1 MRLSFFIENF
11 RKSRGIGLVAAFAA
25 IIMMMILPLPDILMD
40 FFITINISLSIIIL
54 VVSLQLSAPVHFS
67 TFPSLLLLTTL
78 FRLAISISTTRLIL
92 TQGSAGQIVETFGEI
107 VISGNL
113 IVGLVIFLIITIVQF
128 LVITKGADRI
138 AEVGARF
145 TLDGMP
151 GKQMSVD
158 ADVRAGSLD
167 YFDALEARR
176 RLEKEAKLFGS
187 MDGALKFV
195 KGDAIAGLVITII
208 NLVGGIAIGMLQRD
222 MPFNG
227 ALKLYSLMTI
237 GDGLVAQI
245 PALLISVAAGN
256 MVTRVAD
263 HRDVDLGS
271 EISEQIAQSPRTLSV
286 AGLTIITFGFIPGFP
301 FLLFAFVGG
310 TILAGSVVLLRSNS
324 QETNLTSTD
333 WFKVQQINAKACD
346 EIHQRTGRRET
357 LLLTLPPSIKSTD
370 ALAFAATFD
379 SIRISL
385 AEELGLPT
393 GFWKFAIDDSAQNE
407 YKIFIHQELLVRGE
421 FIDSSVFVKANP
433 SYLEALDI
441 VSEHHYGAREGAV
454 VAESFIPMLKQ
465 GGVPYWNATEMML
478 RHIKVA
484 IAENAVRF
492 ATLEHVSDLLNRTKV
507 NHKVLVS
514 DLTEALSLNTICVI
528 IKNFCRERLPLTS
541 LVRILEE
548 ALVWASLNPEPSFLT
563 QKIRI
568 ALADFLTNRFAPDG
582 FLPVIL
588 TSPTIEG
595 YLRDGVRKT
604 DEGNFLLLEPSI
616 AELVKTG
623 IKSVIG
629 ENYQRNKHPIIITQ
643 QDVRPLL
650 FSVLQENGIF
660 IPVLAYQEILPGT
673 VIYPVSVLMDE

>member
-1 MRLSFFIENF
+1 
-11 RKSRGIGLVAAFAA
+11 
-25 IIMMMILPLPDILMD
+25 MILPLPDILMD
-40 FFITINISLSIIIL
+40 FFITINISLSIVIL

-78 FRLAISISTTRLIL
+78 FRLSISISTTRLIL
-92 TQGSAGQIVETFGEI
+92 TQGSAGQIVETFGDV

-128 LVITKGADRI
+128 LVITKGADRV

-167 YFDALEARR
+167 YLDALEARR

-222 MPFNG
+222 MPFSE
-227 ALKLYSLMTI
+227 ALKLYSLMTV

-263 HRDVDLGS
+263 HRGVDLGF
-271 EISEQIAQSPRTLSV
+271 EISEQITQNPRTLSV
-286 AGLTIITFGFIPGFP
+286 AALTIIAFGFIPGFP
-301 FLLFAFVGG
+301 FLLFAIVGG
-310 TILAGSVVLLRSNS
+310 AILAGSQWHLRSSN
-324 QETNLTSTD
+324 QLANLASTD
-333 WFKVQQINAKACD
+333 WLKIQKVNAKTCD
-346 EIHQRTGRRET
+346 EIQQRTGRLET
-357 LLLTLPPSIKSTD
+357 LMLTLPPTIKSTD
-370 ALAFAATFD
+370 AIAFAATFD
-379 SIRISL
+379 SIRTSV
-385 AEELGLPT
+385 AQELGLPT
-393 GFWKFAIDDSAQNE
+393 GFWRFEIDESAQND
-407 YKIFIHQELLVRGE
+407 YKISINQEFLVRGE
-421 FIDSSVFVKANP
+421 FIGSSVFVKANP
-433 SYLEALDI
+433 SYLQTLDI
-441 VSEHHYGAREGAV
+441 VCKSHYGAREGAV
-454 VAESFIPMLKQ
+454 VADSFVPILKHE
-465 GGVPYWNATEMML
+465 GIPYWNATELML

-492 ATLEHVSDLLNRTKV
+492 ASLENVSDLLNRTRP
-507 NHKVLVS
+507 NHKVLVT
-514 DLTEALSLNTICVI
+514 DVTEALSLNTICVI

-548 ALVWASLNPEPSFLT
+548 ALAWASHNPEPSFLT

-616 AELVKTG
+616 AELLKTG
-623 IKSVIG
+623 IKSIIG
-629 ENYQRNKHPIIITQ
+629 ESYQRNKHPVIITQ

-650 FSVLQENGIF
+650 FSVLHENGIF